1 MVKLAPLPVNAAARF
16 DFSLLLREQA
26 LIWLL
31 LGGLA
36 YVVYAFGFD
45 TKLAQAVY
53 HPQSEWG
60 WILRQ
65 HGTKPAVALAIGCF
79 LALFWPG
86 LWRKA
91 PALYH
96 TAVVV
101 VLTTALGAGLLSQ
114 VIVQDL
120 ADRARPRESVLAP
133 SDYSPPAEFRGNS
146 MPSGHAAMAF
156 VLAAP
161 FFPLRRRHPRAAAA
175 FLAAGVAS
183 GLLVGGA
190 RMVLGAHFASDVL
203 VAGAVTLASAS
214 LFAALVPNKRPVPP
228 MAVAGALVVA
238 VLALLLGNNFTT
250 DLTRVLDTPFK
261 RIEIPCEIV
270 AVPTPGV
277 QQPTLH
283 VLLKGYGAPLS
294 QLRLY
299 DDGEVVKI
307 QTRRGLYHSLSCTAR
322 LETPA
327 E

>member
-1 MVKLAPLPVNAAARF
+1 MVKPAPLPVNAAKHL
-16 DFSLLLREQA
+16 DLYLLLREQA

-36 YVVYAFGFD
+36 YVIYAFGFD

-60 WILRQ
+60 WLLRQ
-65 HGTKPAVALAIGCF
+65 HGTKPAVALAVGCL

-101 VLTTALGAGLLSQ
+101 VLTTALGAGLVSQ

-156 VLAAP
+156 VFAAP
-161 FFPLRRRHPRAAAA
+161 FFPLRRRHPRVAAA

-203 VAGAVTLASAS
+203 VAGTVTLASAS
-214 LFAALVPNKRPVPP
+214 LFAALVPNRRPVPP
-228 MAVAGALVVA
+228 VAVAGAVIMAL
-238 VLALLLGNNFTT
+238 LALMLGNRFTT
-250 DLTRVLDTPFK
+250 DLTRVLDAPFK

-270 AVPTPGV
+270 SMPSPGV
-277 QQPTLH
+277 QHPTLH

-299 DDGEVVKI
+299 DDGGVIKI
-307 QTRRGLYHSLSCTAR
+307 QTRRGLYHSMQCTAR
-322 LETPA
+322 LDVPA